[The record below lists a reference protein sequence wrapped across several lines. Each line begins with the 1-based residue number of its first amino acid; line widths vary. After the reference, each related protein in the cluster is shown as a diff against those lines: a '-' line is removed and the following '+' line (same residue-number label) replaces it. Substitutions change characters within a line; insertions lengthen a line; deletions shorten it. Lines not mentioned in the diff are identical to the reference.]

1 MFLRPLRQCRQPG
14 EEQSL
19 KLAMVTLQKQPG
31 WQSSACFNLFPC
43 PICWQ
48 VPSNA
53 GGSLNQH
60 LRLLALNWNVY
71 RLQMLTKFLYSLC
84 DCDGLSA
91 HLV

>member
-1 MFLRPLRQCRQPG
+1 MR
-14 EEQSL
+14 
-19 KLAMVTLQKQPG
+19 LAMVTLQKQPA

-71 RLQMLTKFLYSLC
+71 RLQMLAKFLYSLC

-91 HLV
+91 HPVYREIGSER